1 MNKRYAMETIE
12 AAEYWEDYSCNCFSG
27 GAPCAKCLNTPR
39 VEDVE
44 EARAFLRK
52 FEEEEL

>member
-12 AAEYWEDYSCNCFSG
+12 AAEYWEDYSCRCFSG
-27 GAPCAKCLNTPR
+27 SAPCAKCLNTPE
-39 VEDVE
+39 VEDIE